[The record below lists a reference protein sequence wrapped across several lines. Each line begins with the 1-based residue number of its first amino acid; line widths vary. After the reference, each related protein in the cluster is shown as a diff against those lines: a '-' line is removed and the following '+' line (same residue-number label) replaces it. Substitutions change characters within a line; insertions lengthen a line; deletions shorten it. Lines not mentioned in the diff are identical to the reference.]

1 MSIWRM
7 PWNRSTGPIGLDLGG
22 DEPRAMQIR
31 FGGDAPRLCARV
43 AVAPGSDLVR
53 QCVAAAET
61 LRKSRFVGRDVV
73 VGLPTGLARMHV
85 ARLPAMTGPDAAEA
99 VAWEAAERNGI
110 ARESLVA
117 DAVPTGAPSAHG
129 DGKEEQLVVASAV
142 EPLEEALSALV
153 EAGFDP
159 LVVEPRFMA
168 VARALS
174 RRARRDADQSKV
186 RAVLHIEQ
194 QGSSILVLRGDR
206 IAFCREIPVGGETLD
221 HAVASRLGVPVE
233 SAREL
238 RMHRL
243 AAAHGAAAPVDPV
256 ADEAA
261 SAAMRATLDSLAGEI
276 ALCLRYYGVTF
287 RGGQPSRVVLSGP
300 HGGEPRLA
308 SIIEEAARVEVS
320 GCAGELPAAATGAL
334 GATVPGA
341 DFAPWIAAYGLA
353 CRSCE
358 RRASRSRDAGRER
371 EAA

>member
-31 FGGDAPRLCARV
+31 FGSDAPRIGARI

-53 QCVAAAET
+53 QCTAAVET

-99 VAWEAAERNGI
+99 IAWEAAERNGL
-110 ARESLVA
+110 ARGSLVA

-129 DGKEEQLVVASAV
+129 DGKEEQLVVASEI
-142 EPLEEALSALV
+142 EPLEAALGVLV
-153 EAGFDP
+153 DAGFDP
-159 LVVEPRFMA
+159 QVVEPRFMA

-194 QGSSILVLRGDR
+194 QGSSIMVLRGDR

-233 SAREL
+233 AAREL
-238 RMHRL
+238 RMHRM
-243 AAAHGAAAPVDPV
+243 AAAQGSATAVDPV

-261 SAAMRATLDSLAGEI
+261 SAATRATLDALAGEI

-320 GCAGELPAAATGAL
+320 SCAGELPAAATGSL
-334 GATVPGA
+334 GGA
-341 DFAPWIAAYGLA
+341 VAGTDFAPWIAAYGLA
-353 CRSCE
+353 SRSCE
-358 RRASRSRDAGRER
+358 RRAARAQPASRER